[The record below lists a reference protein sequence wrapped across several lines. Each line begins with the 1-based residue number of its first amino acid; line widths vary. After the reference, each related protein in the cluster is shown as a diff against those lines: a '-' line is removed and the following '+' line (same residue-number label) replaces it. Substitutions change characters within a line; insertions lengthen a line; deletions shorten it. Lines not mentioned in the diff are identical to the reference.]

1 MNLVLVRHGQSE
13 WNALNLFTG
22 WKDPGLTDQGRQEA
36 NQAGQLIQNLN
47 LDFDVM
53 FTSALVRAQLTGN
66 IILNII
72 KQTHIPTIK
81 NQALN
86 ERNYGDL
93 AAIKM
98 MHEQNGGQSR
108 YKFGGVP
115 TILPLQEEKV

>member
-36 NQAGQLIQNLN
+36 NQAGQLIQSLN

-72 KQTHIPTIK
+72 KQTQIPTIK
-81 NQALN
+81 NWIL
-86 ERNYGDL
+86 
-93 AAIKM
+93 K
-98 MHEQNGGQSR
+98 
-108 YKFGGVP
+108 VP
-115 TILPLQEEKV
+115 TPWHSNSGKKMGVEKS